1 MTGRSAPRRRQNLRE
16 SQAASRNGATMTPK
30 VINAGPSLEK
40 AELYGIDDQRPTL
53 SKLMGLAGRIFIET
67 IPQWL
72 AVGAMLGLIF
82 GGCCS
87 NVFALEAII
96 KVEPASGT
104 IYLRRK
110 ELRNRTNISRSTL
123 LGTLLTFVQFL
134 FVAVTGYIS
143 QFDSTRPPL
152 FLKPNRVPIR
162 RWLINIVLFFSINVL
177 NNHAFSYD
185 ISVPVHIILRS
196 GGSITTMIAGSLYGK
211 RYSRIQVIAVLLLTV
226 GVATAAWSDARSK
239 ARVSF
244 PSFERLTLT
253 IGKESVTGDSGETV
267 PKFSTGLAVLL
278 IAQILSAIMGLYT
291 EETYRKYGPHWKEN
305 LFYSHL
311 LSLPLFMPFS
321 RSLISQFLRLANSK
335 PLTLPLPSGQV
346 NLSAI
351 PTIVRQR
358 IEGLYVPSQV
368 AYLALNVLTQYA
380 CIRGVNLLA
389 AASSALTVTIVLNIR
404 KLVSLLL
411 SIWLFGNRLATG
423 TLIGAIVVFS
433 AGGLYSLDS
442 KRPAPKPKAS
452 SAKTG

>member
-1 MTGRSAPRRRQNLRE
+1 MTSRSTARRRQTLRE
-16 SQAASRNGATMTPK
+16 THAVQKNGDPVTPK

-40 AELYGIDDQRPTL
+40 AQMYGITDQRPAY
-53 SKLMGLAGRIFIET
+53 SKLVGLAGRIFIET

-104 IYLRRK
+104 
-110 ELRNRTNISRSTL
+110 
-123 LGTLLTFVQFL
+123 LLTFVQFL

-143 QFDSTRPPL
+143 QFDSSRPP
-152 FLKPNRVPIR
+152 FFIAPNKVPIR

-196 GGSITTMIAGSLYGK
+196 GGSITTMIAGSLWGK
-211 RYSRIQVIAVLLLTV
+211 KYSRIQIVAVLLLTV
-226 GVATAAWSDARSK
+226 GVITAAWSDAQSK
-239 ARVSF
+239 DKPTDE
-244 PSFERLTLT
+244 PS
-253 IGKESVTGDSGETV
+253 ESSST
-267 PKFSTGLAVLL
+267 FSTGLVILFV
-278 IAQILSAIMGLYT
+278 AQSLSAVMGLYT
-291 EETYRKYGPHWKEN
+291 EETYKKYGGHWKEN

-311 LSLPLFMPFS
+311 LSLPLFLPFS
-321 RSLISQFLRLANSK
+321 ASLYRQFVRLANSP
-335 PLTLPLPSGQV
+335 PLTLPAYLEQLALPANV
-346 NLSAI
+346 PNTMRDNLKQI
-351 PTIVRQR
+351 YI
-358 IEGLYVPSQV
+358 PSQV
-368 AYLALNVLTQYA
+368 VFLALNVLTQYA

-389 AASSALTVTIVLNIR
+389 AVSSALTVTIVLNIR

-411 SIWLFGNRLATG
+411 SIWLFGNRLAPG
-423 TLIGAIVVFS
+423 TLVGAIVVFS

-442 KRPAPKPKAS
+442 GARSQPPRHK
-452 SAKTG
+452 KTS